1 MIPGNPAKKIVASVY
16 AMRVMV
22 MSHPKCSAMPAQTPA
37 SFLLE
42 DLLSCIVFYVLNDR
56 ICVVCY
62 YLTLN
67 LCPMRMMDVDFM
79 PLSRHRVETDVPY
92 LRANAPNVSPLLTV

>member
-42 DLLSCIVFYVLNDR
+42 DLLSCIVFYVLND
-56 ICVVCY
+56 
-62 YLTLN
+62 
-67 LCPMRMMDVDFM
+67 
-79 PLSRHRVETDVPY
+79 
-92 LRANAPNVSPLLTV
+92 